1 MYQIMEMKACSKQAE
16 LFQKAL
22 QIQGMYENTHFG
34 NFVVEMKWNMMT
46 NDFRLSKLDISEGMA
61 FRTRREENDEDDDDT
76 DDLTDKFEK
85 TL

>member
-22 QIQGMYENTHFG
+22 QIQGTRIPISVI
-34 NFVVEMKWNMMT
+34 FVVEMKQNMMT

-76 DDLTDKFEK
+76 DSLTDKFEK

>member
-1 MYQIMEMKACSKQAE
+1 
-16 LFQKAL
+16 
-22 QIQGMYENTHFG
+22 
-34 NFVVEMKWNMMT
+34 MMT

-76 DDLTDKFEK
+76 DSLTNKFEK